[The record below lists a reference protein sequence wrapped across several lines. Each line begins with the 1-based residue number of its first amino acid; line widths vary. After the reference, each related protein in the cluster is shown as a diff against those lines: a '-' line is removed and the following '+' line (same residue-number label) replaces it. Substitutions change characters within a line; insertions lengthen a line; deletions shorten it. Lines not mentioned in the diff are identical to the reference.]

1 MTWAGAAPGAVAPEA
16 PLRAGSDDRAGAEP
30 RRDRSLDVRHEPAD
44 FRRQD
49 RCRDATSIPHPGGE
63 PTSHSQPHSQEIHAQ
78 SLRRAGRGQGASEA
92 EIKKAY
98 RKLAKDFHPDRNK
111 NDAKAKDRFAEANSA
126 YEILGDAEKR
136 KQFDR
141 GEIDA
146 EGKPRA
152 TGFEGFGGFGGGR
165 GGNFDFE
172 NMARAQRGGGMG
184 GGMGEDIFS
193 HIFGEAFR
201 AGGAGPGGQR
211 QAAKGEDVAA
221 ELLVTLEQVAS
232 EEKLRLALP
241 TGREVDV
248 VIPRGVVDG
257 QTIRLRGLGQSG
269 GPRAEP
275 GDALLTIRI
284 RPHPRFTVEGA
295 DLRTGVDV
303 PLEDAVLGGTIRVP
317 TLTGAVEMKIP
328 AMTSS
333 GRTFR
338 LRGKGLPKK
347 DGTRGDLFATTAIV
361 LPEGEDAA
369 LTEFARGRRA
379 TNAA

>member
-1 MTWAGAAPGAVAPEA
+1 MRNPYDVLGVAK
-16 PLRAGSDDRAGAEP
+16 
-30 RRDRSLDVRHEPAD
+30 
-44 FRRQD
+44 
-49 RCRDATSIPHPGGE
+49 
-63 PTSHSQPHSQEIHAQ
+63 
-78 SLRRAGRGQGASEA
+78 GASEA

-111 NDAKAKDRFAEANSA
+111 NDVKAKA
-126 YEILGDAEKR
+126 YEILGDSEKR

-152 TGFEGFGGFGGGR
+152 TGFEGFGGFSGGR
-165 GGNFDFE
+165 GGGGFDFE
-172 NMARAQRGGGMG
+172 NMARSQRGSGMG
-184 GGMGEDIFS
+184 SGMGEDIFS

-201 AGGAGPGGQR
+201 AGGAGPGAQR
-211 QAAKGEDVAA
+211 QAAKGDDVAA
-221 ELLVTLEQVAS
+221 ELAVTLEQVAS
-232 EEKLRLALP
+232 EEKLRLILP

-269 GPRAEP
+269 GPRSEP
-275 GDALLTIRI
+275 GDAMLTIRI
-284 RPHPRFTVEGA
+284 RPHARFTVEGA
-295 DLRTGVDV
+295 DLRTTVDV

-317 TLTGAVEMKIP
+317 TLTGAVEMKMP
-328 AMTSS
+328 PMTSS

-347 DGTRGDLFATTAIV
+347 DGTPGDLFATTAIV
-361 LPEGEDAA
+361 LPEGEDSA

-379 TNAA
+379 AKAA